1 MKFRNVLITLGLA
14 VASFGGMALAMN
26 AHSETKAT
34 FASGE
39 TYYYAGTDTTKNN
52 YSTAWSDWSENTIT
66 EGGESVAYTFVA
78 DEEFKFKTAGEG
90 GWGTAIGVGNLR
102 GTALGYFNN
111 NLNNDNITCKVAGTY
126 DVSIKDGKVYIDLQN
141 PNYATIYVQVQGW
154 SKTTVYAFDESVG
167 SVALQT
173 LGAWP
178 GIAVSELTDGVNFH
192 GDLGG
197 IGKIVVPYVGNKA
210 NTKIILSDNGNDESS
225 SAYLNP
231 NYYYYKTGTPRENL
245 GKQAAVIFNIAQAI
259 SDAGSACDI
268 APATATT
275 LVAAYDALEDTNKS
289 GVDSTTLWTWADKTK
304 TSSADFTFDKIV
316 AQLRTISS
324 GSGTRTIGIVPN
336 GNTNV
341 AIVIIVISVITLT
354 SVVAFVFIRKRKA
367 QK

>member
-1 MKFRNVLITLGLA
+1 MKLRNVLITLGLA

-26 AHSETKAT
+26 AQSESKAT
-34 FASGE
+34 FAAGE
-39 TYYYAGTDTTKNN
+39 TYYYAGDDTTKDG
-52 YSTAWSDWSENTIT
+52 YSTAWSDWSQNTIT
-66 EGGESVAYTFVA
+66 EGGASVAYTFVVG
-78 DEEFKFKTAGEG
+78 EQFKFKTAGEG

-102 GTALGYFNN
+102 GTALGYFDN
-111 NLNNDNITCKVAGTY
+111 NLDNDNITCKVAGTY

-141 PNYATIYVQVQGW
+141 PSYATIYIQVQEW
-154 SKTTVYAFDESVG
+154 NNPTVYAFDASNASG
-167 SVALQT
+167 TLKT

-178 GIAVSELTDGVNFH
+178 GTAVTELTNGVNFH
-192 GDLGG
+192 GELGG
-197 IGKIVVPYVGNKA
+197 IGKITIPYVGNKA
-210 NTKIILSDNGNDESS
+210 NTKLVLSNNGDDQ
-225 SAYLNP
+225 SADVYLNP
-231 NYYYYKTGTPRENL
+231 NQYYYNNGTSRENL

-304 TSSADFTFDKIV
+304 ASSADFTFDKII

-324 GSGTRTIGIVPN
+324 GSGTRTIGIVTN
-336 GNTNV
+336 SSTNV
-341 AIVIIVISVITLT
+341 AIVIIVISVITLS